1 MAMQVNV
8 EAKEI
13 DNEGFLY
20 GSGGSGGGRRV
31 YGGYREW
38 DYHENDK
45 GVDSYYKSMIELNP
59 DNALILGNYAKYL
72 KEVRGD
78 FTKAKE
84 YCSRSILANGTDGN
98 VLSMYADLVWKTQKD
113 ATSAQSYFEQAVEA
127 SPNDCHVLASYA
139 EFLWDAE

>member
-20 GSGGSGGGRRV
+20 GSGGNGGGRRLH
-31 YGGYREW
+31 GGDREW
-38 DYHENDK
+38 DDHENDK

-72 KEVRGD
+72 KEV
-78 FTKAKE
+78 
-84 YCSRSILANGTDGN
+84 Y
-98 VLSMYADLVWKTQKD
+98 
-113 ATSAQSYFEQAVEA
+113 
-127 SPNDCHVLASYA
+127 P
-139 EFLWDAE
+139 